1 MCFDRINFF
10 VSLSLS
16 LLTRFSRLVTN
27 VFISEGIKVYLFS
40 RETPTPFTVRERER
54 ERERGR
60 EEEEG
65 VFCDMRKE
73 SENGK

>member
-1 MCFDRINFF
+1 MN
-10 VSLSLS
+10 
-16 LLTRFSRLVTN
+16 RFSRLVTN
-27 VFISEGIKVYLFS
+27 VFVSEGIKVYLFS

-54 ERERGR
+54 ERERERRGGGR
-60 EEEEG
+60 QR